1 MLKLMRLL
9 TIICL
14 FFGLGTMTYAA
25 SPNPVSSAYVQSYFT
40 TIAAASC
47 LGVYL
52 PHTSQEFDYLRSYG
66 WQIESQQ
73 GNDGKVELNYAVAK
87 NYFPQINKQIYLV
100 TFRGSASKSDWK
112 INLATKKVNYGGS
125 TLAEMHELAAQ
136 PVIKDGATVHAG
148 FNSYVDAVLR
158 SGVVDENSKLR
169 GLFKRVSEDPDAYL
183 VLTAQSQRGATTAL

>member
-9 TIICL
+9 TVVCL

-73 GNDGKVELNYAVAK
+73 ESDGKVEMNYAVAK

-100 TFRGSASKSDWK
+100 TFRGSAS
-112 INLATKKVNYGGS
+112 
-125 TLAEMHELAAQ
+125 
-136 PVIKDGATVHAG
+136 
-148 FNSYVDAVLR
+148 
-158 SGVVDENSKLR
+158 
-169 GLFKRVSEDPDAYL
+169 
-183 VLTAQSQRGATTAL
+183 